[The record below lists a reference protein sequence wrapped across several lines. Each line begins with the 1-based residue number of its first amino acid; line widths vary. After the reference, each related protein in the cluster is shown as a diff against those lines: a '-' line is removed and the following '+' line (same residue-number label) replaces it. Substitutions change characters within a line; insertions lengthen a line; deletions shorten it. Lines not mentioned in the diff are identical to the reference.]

1 MSGCGKHPSPA
12 PSPSHGGCCGGPARS
27 EPLPAAASGC
37 CGGRSGTATG
47 STPDSGCRGGTQPPM
62 PLPVHAGHH
71 HADPAPQAGCRCG
84 RPEEAASS
92 TLDGC
97 CGGHEDGRMSVAHGD
112 CCSPAPAKACCGS
125 RHASQ
130 DGAAAEPATDPVC
143 GMRVD
148 PARTPHHAEYD
159 GRTWYFCAARCRERF
174 LADPRRWLDPAA
186 APAEVPAPPGTLYTC
201 PMDPEV
207 VREGPGTCPVCGMAL
222 EPMLPSLDEGEN
234 PELTDFRRRFWTSLP
249 LTAATMVLAMW
260 GHRLLPALA
269 PAARSWAELVLSA
282 PVVLWAGWPFLQ
294 RWAGSIR
301 GGHPNMWT
309 LIGTGV
315 LAAFGYS
322 VAATVAPQLFPAG
335 FHEHGRVGVYFEAA
349 ATIVSLTLLGQVLEL
364 KARARTSSAI
374 RALLE
379 LAPAT
384 ARRLREDGGEEDVPL
399 ASVAVGDRLRVRP
412 GEKVPVDGTVLE
424 GRSHVDESMLTG
436 EPLPVAKAVGDA
448 VVGGT
453 LNGNGALVIQAT
465 RVGDQTVLARIVQL
479 VAQAQR
485 SRAPMQRLADRVAFW
500 FVLGVIGVAV
510 LTFLAWG
517 LFGPEP
523 AWTHAVLA
531 AVSVLIIACPCALGL
546 ATPMSV
552 MVASGRAAQAGVLFR
567 DAEAI
572 ERLREVDTV
581 VVDKTGTLTEGRPVF
596 REVLAVDG
604 GDAGEVLRLAASLD
618 SRSEHPVGQAI
629 AAEARRRG
637 LALVAVE
644 EFESTAGSG
653 IRGRAGGHALL
664 LGSPALMARGGVDTA
679 ALEAKAAALRGEG
692 ASVVMLAVDGRLAG
706 LLAVA
711 DAIKPST
718 PEALRRL
725 HHAGLRVIMASGDA
739 QATAEA
745 VGRQLGLDE
754 VHGSMTPDAK
764 VALVQRLR
772 GEGRRV
778 AMAGDGIN
786 DAPALAAADI
796 GIAMGTGTDVAMSSA
811 QVTLVRGD
819 LRGIA
824 QALEIS
830 RAAVR
835 NMRQNLTFALL
846 YNGIGV
852 PVAAG
857 VLYPFTGLLL
867 SPMLAAAA
875 MSLSS
880 VSVIGNALRL
890 RFAGDGRRG
899 D

>member
-1 MSGCGKHPSPA
+1 V
-12 PSPSHGGCCGGPARS
+12 
-27 EPLPAAASGC
+27 
-37 CGGRSGTATG
+37 
-47 STPDSGCRGGTQPPM
+47 
-62 PLPVHAGHH
+62 PVG
-71 HADPAPQAGCRCG
+71 Q
-84 RPEEAASS
+84 
-92 TLDGC
+92 
-97 CGGHEDGRMSVAHGD
+97 
-112 CCSPAPAKACCGS
+112 
-125 RHASQ
+125 
-130 DGAAAEPATDPVC
+130 
-143 GMRVD
+143 
-148 PARTPHHAEYD
+148 
-159 GRTWYFCAARCRERF
+159 
-174 LADPRRWLDPAA
+174 
-186 APAEVPAPPGTLYTC
+186 
-201 PMDPEV
+201 
-207 VREGPGTCPVCGMAL
+207 L
-222 EPMLPSLDEGEN
+222 E
-234 PELTDFRRRFWTSLP
+234 
-249 LTAATMVLAMW
+249 
-260 GHRLLPALA
+260 
-269 PAARSWAELVLSA
+269 
-282 PVVLWAGWPFLQ
+282 
-294 RWAGSIR
+294 
-301 GGHPNMWT
+301 
-309 LIGTGV
+309 
-315 LAAFGYS
+315 
-322 VAATVAPQLFPAG
+322 
-335 FHEHGRVGVYFEAA
+335 
-349 ATIVSLTLLGQVLEL
+349 
-364 KARARTSSAI
+364 
-374 RALLE
+374 
-379 LAPAT
+379 
-384 ARRLREDGGEEDVPL
+384 
-399 ASVAVGDRLRVRP
+399 VGDRFLVRP
-412 GEKVPVDGTVLE
+412 GEKVATDGVVEDGT
-424 GRSHVDESMLTG
+424 SAVDASMLTG
-436 EPLPVAKAVGDA
+436 ESVPVEVGPGDV
-448 VVGGT
+448 VVGATVNAG
-453 LNGNGALVIQAT
+453 GRLVVRAA
-465 RVGDQTVLARIVQL
+465 RVGADTQLAQMARL
-479 VAQAQR
+479 VEDAQNGKAQV
-485 SRAPMQRLADRVAFW
+485 QRLADRVSAVFVPIVLVLSLVTLTAWLLTGHSVTAAF
-500 FVLGVIGVAV
+500 
-510 LTFLAWG
+510 T
-517 LFGPEP
+517 
-523 AWTHAVLA
+523 A
-531 AVSVLIIACPCALGL
+531 AVAVLIIACPCALGL